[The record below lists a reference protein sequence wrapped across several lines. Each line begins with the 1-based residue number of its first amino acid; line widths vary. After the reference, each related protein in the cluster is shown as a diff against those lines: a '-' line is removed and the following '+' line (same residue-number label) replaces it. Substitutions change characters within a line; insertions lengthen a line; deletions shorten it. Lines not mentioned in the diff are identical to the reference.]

1 MKNNQLSLCK
11 HLASIPFL
19 PLGLGLG
26 LLPQVALADCVSSGT
41 TITCSGSSDG
51 FDDPV
56 NNPGQWALIG
66 PKTINNSGT
75 LFPAPASISVLGNGF
90 VVNNQSGAVI
100 NAAGGNSPA
109 ILITR
114 STGSGVGVT
123 VNNQG
128 LIASSTP
135 WAIQT
140 GTTSGSTSA
149 NNITINNSGTI
160 SQTTATGSSAAAI
173 YFTSATCNATVN
185 NSAGA
190 TISGGTNYGI

>member
-1 MKNNQLSLCK
+1 MKHPHPSLYKC
-11 HLASIPFL
+11 LASIPFL
-19 PLGLGLG
+19 PLGLGLAS
-26 LLPQVALADCVSSGT
+26 LPQVALADCASAGT
-41 TITCSGSSDG
+41 TINCSGSSDG
-51 FDDPV
+51 FDDDPV

-75 LFPAPASISVLGNGF
+75 LSPAPISISVLGNGF

-100 NAAGGNSPA
+100 FSTGGNSPT
-109 ILITR
+109 ILLTR

-128 LIASSTP
+128 SIISTSP

-160 SQTTATGSSAAAI
+160 SQAGATGSSAAARARW
-173 YFTSATCNATVN
+173 SPR
-185 NSAGA
+185 
-190 TISGGTNYGI
+190 